1 MKRHTLKT
9 LGSLLV
15 AAGLCSPA
23 LSQVDPAVAKLKP
36 KDFPSQSI
44 EYTVVYPAG
53 GGMDVTA
60 RLLAILLFCDYLR
73 GPVAEPVEALVG
85 HFDRAEA
92 EHWPDE
98 DRSKRKRA
106 IPIQYFGA
114 MNDQG
119 RCGWRMRHRRNR
131 RHSRDRPGTTP
142 SHQRHK
148 RGLDL
153 IIGGM
158 AGHDCCR
165 ARRQCQV
172 CEELVS
178 PLTS

>member
-1 MKRHTLKT
+1 MAETIAGMTQVIVRCILPPVDTRAPKRR
-9 LGSLLV
+9 
-15 AAGLCSPA
+15 PN
-23 LSQVDPAVAKLKP
+23 D
-36 KDFPSQSI
+36 
-44 EYTVVYPAG
+44 
-53 GGMDVTA
+53 
-60 RLLAILLFCDYLR
+60 R
-73 GPVAEPVEALVG
+73 
-85 HFDRAEA
+85 RAEA